1 MNGVVNPMK
10 GTSNIQRYN
19 LATGDVIAVGVS
31 AASRIMLRVSE
42 DTKVAL
48 DEGRIDSNYF
58 TLLGGQTIILDPP
71 NCISGY
77 FLWFELASA
86 SSGVLEVWLQGV
98 NA

>member
-19 LATGDVIAVGVS
+19 LSTGDVIAVGVS
-31 AASRIMLRVSE
+31 AASRVMLRGTE

-48 DEGRIDSNYF
+48 DEGRIDTNYF

-71 NCISGY
+71 NCIDGY
-77 FLWFELASA
+77 FLWFELDSA
-86 SSGVLEVWLQGV
+86 ASGVLEVWLQGGV
-98 NA
+98 S

>member
-19 LATGDVIAVGVS
+19 LSSGEVIAVGAS
-31 AASRIMLRVSE
+31 SASRVLLRVTE

-48 DEGRIDSNYF
+48 DEGRIDTNYF
-58 TLLGGQTIILDPP
+58 TILGGQTVILDPP
-71 NCISGY
+71 NLVQGY
-77 FLWFELASA
+77 FLWFELDSA

-98 NA
+98 GA

>member
-10 GTSNIQRYN
+10 GTSNIQRYT

-31 AASRIMLRVSE
+31 AASRIMLRVTE
-42 DTKVAL
+42 DTKVSL
-48 DEGRIDSNYF
+48 DEGRIGSNYF
-58 TLLGGQTIILDPP
+58 TLEAGSTIILDPP

-77 FLWFELASA
+77 FLWFGLASA